1 LEADEKIKGIVGEIG
16 LKRNEGAFNA
26 FSVNLS
32 LTLKGSLT
40 YAQAEKRITEMR
52 KELLGKAVEIAEIIH
67 LCPTCEK
74 GFNTMQGMKQHI
86 RMVHDKGKK
95 KKTPA
100 KKEKP
105 KASPKKKKKRARKK
119 TTRKKT

>member
-1 LEADEKIKGIVGEIG
+1 MEADEKIKGIVGEVG
-16 LKRNEGAFNA
+16 LERNEGAFNS

-32 LTLKGSLT
+32 LTLKGSLN

-67 LCPTCEK
+67 LCPVCEK
-74 GFNTMQGMKQHI
+74 GFNTMQGMNQHI

-95 KKTPA
+95 KKAPA

-105 KASPKKKKKRARKK
+105 KAAPKKKKRARKK

>member
-1 LEADEKIKGIVGEIG
+1 MEADEKIKGVVGEVG
-16 LKRNEGAFNA
+16 LERNGGAFNS

-32 LTLKGSLT
+32 LTLKGRLT

-52 KELLGKAVEIAEIIH
+52 KELLGKTVEIAVH
-67 LCPTCEK
+67 RCPICEK
-74 GFNTMQGMKQHI
+74 RFNTMQGMKQHI

-95 KKTPA
+95 KKAPA

-105 KASPKKKKKRARKK
+105 KASPKKKKRDKK
-119 TTRKKT
+119 T

>member
-1 LEADEKIKGIVGEIG
+1 VEADEKIKGVVGEIG
-16 LKRNEGAFNA
+16 LERNEGAFNS

-40 YAQAEKRITEMR
+40 YTQAEKRISEMR
-52 KELLGKAVEIAEIIH
+52 KELLGKAVEIAEVIH
-67 LCPTCEK
+67 LCPICEK
-74 GFNTMQGMKQHI
+74 GFNTMQGMRQHV

-95 KKTPA
+95 KKAPA

-105 KASPKKKKKRARKK
+105 KAAPKKKRARKK

>member
-1 LEADEKIKGIVGEIG
+1 MEADEKIKGVVGEIG
-16 LKRNEGAFNA
+16 LERNEGAFNS

-40 YAQAEKRITEMR
+40 YTQAEKRISEMR
-52 KELLGKAVEIAEIIH
+52 KELLGKAVEIAEVIH
-67 LCPTCEK
+67 LCPICEK
-74 GFNTMQGMKQHI
+74 GFNTMQGMRQHV

-95 KKTPA
+95 KKAPA

-105 KASPKKKKKRARKK
+105 KAAPKKKRARKK